1 MRTIKVY
8 RKQGFE
14 KNEIAILKIKE
25 IASLDL
31 AMIQYKIAYPD
42 CSVYHSY
49 DLSNK
54 ESELIIEG

>member
-1 MRTIKVY
+1 MRIIKVY

-31 AMIQYKIAYPD
+31 AIIRYKQAYPD

-49 DLSNK
+49 NLSNK